1 MTLNTNTRTRTR
13 TRSRICAR
21 MRVHSPLQ
29 SSMLMGT
36 TKRAQRGGFA
46 MGLVA
51 GMLIGLALAL
61 GVALF
66 ITKAPVPFVNK
77 VPQRTA
83 DQDTAETERNRTWD
97 PNAPLSGKGQAGK
110 PGAPAAVGAG
120 AGGGVAGAPP
130 ATAYPDVVPGQPPV
144 PVTVTG
150 QASAPVAKP
159 NAAPARDPAAIL
171 SGAATPPPSPAPTA
185 APTAAPATNTGNAA
199 ATGPDP
205 FIYFVQAG
213 AFARN
218 EDAEQQRAKL
228 GLLGQQAKITER
240 EQSGRVMYRVRM
252 GPYPRRDDADS
263 LQARLQEQAIESQ
276 IVRVEKP

>member
-1 MTLNTNTRTRTR
+1 MKMSLQ
-13 TRSRICAR
+13 TRSERS
-21 MRVHSPLQ
+21 VVKQ
-29 SSMLMGT
+29 
-36 TKRAQRGGFA
+36 AQRGGFA
-46 MGLVA
+46 MGMVA

-97 PNAPLSGKGQAGK
+97 TNAPMSGKGAAGRH
-110 PGAPAAVGAG
+110 GAPVPGGAAV
-120 AGGGVAGAPP
+120 VAGTPP
-130 ATAYPDVVPGQPPV
+130 ATVYPDAVPGQPPLPLPA

-150 QASAPVAKP
+150 QTPTATGKPTTTNPTTATTSAS
-159 NAAPARDPAAIL
+159 ARDPAAIL
-171 SGAATPPPSPAPTA
+171 SGAATPGAQPTA
-185 APTAAPATNTGNAA
+185 TTGNSTANPNA
-199 ATGPDP
+199 QGPDP

-213 AFARN
+213 AFARS

-240 EQSGRVMYRVRM
+240 EQSGRLMYRVRM
-252 GPYPRRDDADS
+252 GPYPRRDEADG
-263 LQARLQEQAIESQ
+263 LQARLQEQSIESQ